1 MNQADE
7 SGDSQASTPN
17 QSPVKPVAQPSQA
30 TTSKCQRQLEFL
42 QNRHEEFKKAAIQ
55 ARDNGNKQ
63 EAMSFMKTM
72 KAIQDMINHTKN
84 GLPCD
89 IRNESQNTPRGAAPG
104 SRDQRWVNQH
114 RFRRSILKSAMML
127 TEFETECEIRKVI
140 PLLANKK
147 PVAKIQVRVRLREP
161 MEKAQVVEEEIQ
173 WAVLDSVKAKKPA
186 AQKPAAN
193 TSASSKKPDLP
204 KMKPKSVLKYEISVE
219 LGFAEKAKQLRNR
232 EKIEQHTQKLQSL
245 QDELSRTR
253 EYAKSH
259 PSNYKLICANY
270 VERCMSFLNMAQE
283 QGWTDRIAEVSAKIQ
298 HSKGELAT
306 LS

>member
-89 IRNESQNTPRGAAPG
+89 IRYSSSTAI
-104 SRDQRWVNQH
+104 
-114 RFRRSILKSAMML
+114 FRHTTNL
-127 TEFETECEIRKVI
+127 
-140 PLLANKK
+140 
-147 PVAKIQVRVRLREP
+147 
-161 MEKAQVVEEEIQ
+161 
-173 WAVLDSVKAKKPA
+173 
-186 AQKPAAN
+186 
-193 TSASSKKPDLP
+193 
-204 KMKPKSVLKYEISVE
+204 E
-219 LGFAEKAKQLRNR
+219 LF
-232 EKIEQHTQKLQSL
+232 
-245 QDELSRTR
+245 
-253 EYAKSH
+253 
-259 PSNYKLICANY
+259 
-270 VERCMSFLNMAQE
+270 F
-283 QGWTDRIAEVSAKIQ
+283 
-298 HSKGELAT
+298 
-306 LS
+306 